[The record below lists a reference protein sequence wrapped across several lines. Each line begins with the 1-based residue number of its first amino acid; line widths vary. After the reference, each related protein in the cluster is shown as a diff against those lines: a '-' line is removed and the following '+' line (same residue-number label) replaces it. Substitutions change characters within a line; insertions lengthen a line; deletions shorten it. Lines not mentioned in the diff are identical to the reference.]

1 MDEMR
6 TKTKNLFEIFESVIC
21 ALVAVVLLLT
31 FAFRVVTVSGS
42 SMEPTLS
49 NMNKVVISHLFYK
62 PKTGDVIV
70 LDSDIYPE
78 TLIKRLIATEG
89 QTVDISAEDG
99 SVTVDGVKLDEP
111 YIMEEID
118 RNHIGN
124 WEYPVVVPPG
134 KVFVMGDNRPVS
146 MDSRHHEVGL
156 IDVDNIIG
164 KAQLVIIPHTKDKN
178 SIIPTLDFSQI
189 RYLY

>member
-1 MDEMR
+1 MDETR
-6 TKTKNLFEIFESVIC
+6 RNIKNIFEIFESVIC

-49 NMNKVVISHLFYK
+49 NMNKVVISRLFYK
-62 PKTGDVIV
+62 PTSGDVIV

-89 QTVDISAEDG
+89 QTVNISAEDG

-111 YIMEEID
+111 YIMEAID
-118 RNHIGN
+118 SNHMGN

-134 KVFVMGDNRPVS
+134 KVFVMGDNRNKS
-146 MDSRHHEVGL
+146 TDSRFSMVGM
-156 IDVDNIIG
+156 VDERYIIG
-164 KAQLVIIPHTKDKN
+164 KVYLRIWPLT
-178 SIIPTLDFSQI
+178 DFKVVK
-189 RYLY
+189 

>member
-111 YIMEEID
+111 YIMEAID

-134 KVFVMGDNRPVS
+134 KVFVMGDNRNKS
-146 MDSRHHEVGL
+146 TDSRFSMVGM
-156 IDVDNIIG
+156 VDERYIIG
-164 KAQLVIIPHTKDKN
+164 KVYLRIWPIA
-178 SIIPTLDFSQI
+178 DFKVVK
-189 RYLY
+189 

>member
-1 MDEMR
+1 MDETR
-6 TKTKNLFEIFESVIC
+6 SKVQNLFEIFESVIC
-21 ALVAVVLLLT
+21 ALVAVVLLLS

-49 NMNKVVISHLFYK
+49 TMDKVIISHLFYK

-70 LDSDIYPE
+70 LDSDVYPE

-89 QTVDISAEDG
+89 QTVNISAEDG

-111 YIMEEID
+111 YISEAINSD
-118 RNHIGN
+118 HIGN

-134 KVFVMGDNRPVS
+134 KVFVMGDNRNKS
-146 MDSRHHEVGL
+146 TDSRFSMVGM
-156 IDVDNIIG
+156 VDERYIIG
-164 KAQLVIIPHTKDKN
+164 KVYLRLWPVN
-178 SIIPTLDFSQI
+178 DFKVVK
-189 RYLY
+189 